1 VRTRMTLVT
10 SALAAALIAGLAGG
24 SALLAADGPY
34 SKVGEIQIG
43 GAASFDY
50 LNVDSANHR
59 LYVSHGTEVVVI
71 DTATNTIVG
80 RIGDTPGVHG
90 IVFAPELGRGF
101 TSNGREGKAGVFDL
115 KTLAPIAK
123 IDTGGNPDAILY
135 EPTQKRVYTF
145 NGSGAA
151 AVPPG
156 QSATVIDAAN
166 GSVVATIPLG
176 DKPETGQADAALG
189 RVFVNLENKS
199 LVGVIDMKTNQKIAE
214 WPIAPTKGPT
224 GMAIDAEAH
233 RLFVGGDG
241 FTVMIDAQSGKV
253 VASAPICGGT
263 DATWFDPGTKY
274 VFSSCGDGHI
284 TVMHEDSPTAL
295 SVVQTIDTERGARTM
310 AVDTAT
316 HRLYTVAGKYGPPD
330 PNAAAGRGRGA
341 AIPDSFH
348 VLVLGLG
355 GK

>member
-1 VRTRMTLVT
+1 MRAHLTAIAVT
-10 SALAAALIAGLAGG
+10 VASAVTAGLTGAFPVR
-24 SALLAADGPY
+24 AADGPY

-43 GAASFDY
+43 GSASFDY

-71 DTATNTIVG
+71 DTTTDTIVG
-80 RIGDTPGVHG
+80 RLGDTPGVHG
-90 IVFAPELGRGF
+90 IAIAPELGRLF
-101 TSNGREGKAGVFDL
+101 TSDGREAKAGVFDL

-123 IDTGGNPDAILY
+123 IETGGNPDAILY
-135 EPTQKRVYTF
+135 EPSQRRVYTF

-151 AVPPG
+151 ATPPG
-156 QSATVIDAAN
+156 QSATVIDAAK
-166 GSVVATIPLG
+166 GTVVATIALG

-224 GMAIDAEAH
+224 GMAIDTASH
-233 RLFVGGDG
+233 RIFVGGDG

-253 VASAPICGGT
+253 VASAPICDGT

-284 TVMHEDSPTAL
+284 TVMHEDSPAAL
-295 SVVQTIDTERGARTM
+295 SVVQTIETERGARTM

-316 HRLYTVAGKYGPPD
+316 HRLYAVAAKYGPPD
-330 PNAAAGRGRGA
+330 PNAAPGRGRGTPV
-341 AIPDSFH
+341 PDSFH
-348 VLVLGLG
+348 VIVLGLG